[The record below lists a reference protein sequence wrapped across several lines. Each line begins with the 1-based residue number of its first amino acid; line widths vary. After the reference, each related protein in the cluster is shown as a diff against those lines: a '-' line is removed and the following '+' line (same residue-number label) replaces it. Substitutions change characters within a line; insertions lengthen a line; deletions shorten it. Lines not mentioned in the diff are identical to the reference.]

1 MEPIISP
8 WLVYLVS
15 FLANVSCVA
24 VIALIVASTVI
35 GLGLIVMAATFDDDE
50 DVYNKTMKIMKIAGL
65 VVVVSGVIVT
75 LIPSKNDM
83 LTMFTLS
90 YITPDNVQ
98 LIQGNIVDFVKQI
111 AQAVK

>member
-15 FLANVSCVA
+15 FLANVGCGVSIVLVVSITIFVGCFLFPPLSCHEKEAWQIAKKIRKKALVVA
-24 VIALIVASTVI
+24 IVSFVIAIL
-35 GLGLIVMAATFDDDE
+35 M
-50 DVYNKTMKIMKIAGL
+50 
-65 VVVVSGVIVT
+65 
-75 LIPSKNDM
+75 PSKNDM
-83 LTMFTLS
+83 LTMLALS

-98 LIQGNIVDFVKQI
+98 LIQGNIADFVKQI

>member
-15 FLANVSCVA
+15 FLANVGYGAS
-24 VIALIVASTVI
+24 IV
-35 GLGLIVMAATFDDDE
+35 
-50 DVYNKTMKIMKIAGL
+50 L
-65 VVVVSGVIVT
+65 VVSITIFVGCFLFPPLCYNEKEAWQKANKIRKKALVVAIVSLVITMAV
-75 LIPSKNDM
+75 PSKNDLLAM
-83 LTMFTLS
+83 LALS

-111 AQAVK
+111 TQAVK

>member
-15 FLANVSCVA
+15 FLANVGCAASIVLFVA
-24 VIALIVASTVI
+24 ITVIVLCFFISYYEEEAWNEASKIVAIALIVAIVSSVI
-35 GLGLIVMAATFDDDE
+35 AI
-50 DVYNKTMKIMKIAGL
+50 
-65 VVVVSGVIVT
+65 

-83 LTMFTLS
+83 LTMLALS

-98 LIQGNIVDFVKQI
+98 LIQGNIADFVKQI
-111 AQAVK
+111 AQAIE

>member
-15 FLANVSCVA
+15 FLANVGCVA
-24 VIALIVASTVI
+24 SIIFIVSITVLVGCIFFPSLCYREKEARQMANKIMKKALIVAIISLVI
-35 GLGLIVMAATFDDDE
+35 AMV
-50 DVYNKTMKIMKIAGL
+50 
-65 VVVVSGVIVT
+65 
-75 LIPSKNDM
+75 IPSKKDL
-83 LTMFTLS
+83 LTMLALS

-98 LIQGNIVDFVKQI
+98 LIQGNIADFVKQI